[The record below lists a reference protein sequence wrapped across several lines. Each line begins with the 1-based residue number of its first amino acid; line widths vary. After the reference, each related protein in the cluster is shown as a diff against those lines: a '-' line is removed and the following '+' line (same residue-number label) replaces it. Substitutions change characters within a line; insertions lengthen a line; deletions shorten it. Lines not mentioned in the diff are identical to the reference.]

1 MLAFDLSDVRGTRN
15 WDNTVA
21 KTNHT
26 TDSDNPTPVPVG
38 RTRRVKISED
48 TTRLWRSNNWN
59 TIVRLRK
66 QVLEQAKKH
75 DCDVDIVDCNGK
87 VIYTAHPKDTE

>member
-26 TDSDNPTPVPVG
+26 TDNTNTSSAPAV
-38 RTRRVKISED
+38 RSRKVKISEG
-48 TTRLWRSNNWN
+48 TTRLWRSNDWD
-59 TIVRLRK
+59 TIVELRK
-66 QVLEQAKKH
+66 QVLKQAKKH
-75 DCDVDIVDCNGK
+75 GCDVDIVDCNGK
-87 VIYTAHPKDTE
+87 VIYTAHPKDEE